1 MKIYIVDDE
10 YAALKTIE
18 CKINDLNMRH
28 EIIGTAFTISEA
40 VEDIDKNVP
49 DVLITDV
56 IMPVGN
62 GIELIQKLKAKY
74 PHMIYIVMSGFS
86 EFEYAHRAISLD
98 VIEYLLKPVGLKEL
112 ENALIKA
119 EKVIQKKHSEYQ
131 ENHTSQLIKLLN
143 WREAFD
149 DSSSKKLIT
158 QAKQFFE
165 NNITK
170 KITLKM
176 LSEHLY
182 VSEVYLCRVFKAEH
196 NESPI
201 NYFIGLKI
209 THAKNIFMDSP
220 LVSIKDVA
228 TLLGFSD
235 QYYFSKVFK
244 KHTGISPSAFKD
256 NFI

>member
-1 MKIYIVDDE
+1 MKIYLVDDE

-18 CKINDLNMRH
+18 CKINDLNMGH
-28 EIIGTAFTISEA
+28 EIIGTAFTMADAI
-40 VEDIDKNVP
+40 EDIEENVP

-56 IMPVGN
+56 IMPCGN
-62 GIELIQKLKAKY
+62 GIELIQTLKAKH
-74 PHMIYIVMSGFS
+74 PHMIYIVTSGFS
-86 EFEYAHRAISLD
+86 EFEYAQRAISLD

-119 EKVIQKKHSEYQ
+119 EKVHSEYQ
-131 ENHTSQLIKLLN
+131 ENHTSQLMERLN

-149 DSSSKKLIT
+149 DSSSKKLIA
-158 QAKQFFE
+158 QAKRFFE

-176 LSEHLY
+176 LSDHVY
-182 VSEVYLCRVFKAEH
+182 VSEVHLCRVFKAEY

-209 THAKNIFMDSP
+209 THAKSIFMDSP